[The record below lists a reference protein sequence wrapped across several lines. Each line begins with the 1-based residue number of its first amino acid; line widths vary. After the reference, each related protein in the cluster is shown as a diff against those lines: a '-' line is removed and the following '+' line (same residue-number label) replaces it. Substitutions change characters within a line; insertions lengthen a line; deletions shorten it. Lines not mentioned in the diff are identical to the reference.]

1 MTISTA
7 ANISQR
13 CPTCTTSTYQAS
25 STATESTVPKAD
37 LCVFE
42 NTSSHSST
50 LLREIPTRISTLLS
64 TDAADDLLDDDHERR
79 QHATVSLPSVDE
91 TTMSPSPRTS
101 SDNVEFDYRSEL
113 AAITARCAWME
124 QQWPSLLASID
135 QNCVV
140 NDMQPSDD
148 LPSAPPSPWPIDPT
162 PETEAPRH
170 QIEGIATFDPSSL
183 VQQSQNLL
191 TDMQQQSQAIRHLT
205 TLSDELLTLMTRV
218 VSEVDKL
225 VTVQLPLNL
234 VPASYPP
241 TTKNSTI
248 TSSPAPATTIKNPS
262 FPSTRHPNNLSTNI
276 ALWLPSTPAIFPKP
290 AQKTKPRTRMKRVA
304 AKPSVVSGR
313 RGKTK
318 DLRPP

>member
-1 MTISTA
+1 ML
-7 ANISQR
+7 
-13 CPTCTTSTYQAS
+13 
-25 STATESTVPKAD
+25 KAD
-37 LCVFE
+37 LCDIK
-42 NTSSHSST
+42 NTSSHPST
-50 LLREIPTRISTLLS
+50 LLQEIPTRISKLFS
-64 TDAADDLLDDDHERR
+64 TDAADDPLDDDHERC
-79 QHATVSLPSVDE
+79 QQATVSLPIVAV
-91 TTMSPSPRTS
+91 TTMSPSTRTS
-101 SDNVEFDYRSEL
+101 SDNDEFDYRSEL

-135 QNCVV
+135 QNCAV
-140 NDMQPSDD
+140 NATQPSVN
-148 LPSAPPSPWPIDPT
+148 LPPAPPSPWPIDMT
-162 PETEAPRH
+162 LETEAPHH

-183 VQQSQNLL
+183 LQQSQNLL
-191 TDMQQQSQAIRHLT
+191 TNMQQQSQAICHLKM
-205 TLSDELLTLMTRV
+205 LSDELLTLMTCV
-218 VSEVDKL
+218 VSKVDKL

-234 VPASYPP
+234 VPAPYPP
-241 TTKNSTI
+241 TTTNSTI

-276 ALWLPSTPAIFPKP
+276 TPWLPSTPAIFPKP